1 MKKIRRFYAMLRRR
15 GAALPEPLDCDARAA
30 MARCTACHATGLC
43 DELLATPGSGGNR
56 TFCPNAHYIEHLRE
70 DALKF

>member
-1 MKKIRRFYAMLRRR
+1 MKKILRIYAMLRRR
-15 GAALPEPLDCDARAA
+15 SAALPEPLNADAHAA
-30 MARCTACHATGLC
+30 IARCAACRATGIC

-56 TFCPNAHYIEHLRE
+56 TFCPNVHYIEHLRE